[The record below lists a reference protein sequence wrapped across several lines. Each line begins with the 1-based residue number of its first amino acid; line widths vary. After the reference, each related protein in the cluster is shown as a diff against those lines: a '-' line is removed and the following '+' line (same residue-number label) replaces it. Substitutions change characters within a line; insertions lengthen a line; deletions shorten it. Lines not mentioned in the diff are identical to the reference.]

1 MTLLPVMKS
10 LFWETFTT
18 DINPASYEVSIDS
31 NSSNVLLDN
40 EHPQHR
46 LHAFPM
52 PKTYALTFAFYMCVL
67 NGFAIGGLA
76 PPILTTHTTPWS
88 KRPSLIYAD
97 FVSKKKGSK
106 IYLLLLQ
113 FLVSP

>member
-10 LFWETFTT
+10 LFWETFPT
-18 DINPASYEVSIDS
+18 DINPASYEVSIDP

-40 EHPQHR
+40 EHTQHR

-52 PKTYALTFAFYMCVL
+52 PNTYALISAFYMCVL

-76 PPILTTHTTPWS
+76 PAHPDHS
-88 KRPSLIYAD
+88 HYSLVQVTKPD
-97 FVSKKKGSK
+97 
-106 IYLLLLQ
+106 LC
-113 FLVSP
+113 